1 MKGSMQ
7 SAATSS
13 AAAAHTAIMH
23 YAHAARG
30 QHFSSHCIVREKL
43 DDARRIRM
51 TLQVRAAA
59 EAALETLSVC
69 GTCSQVGLHQP
80 PARAATPAHCL
91 PVCRSLAS
99 TASA

>member
-1 MKGSMQ
+1 MMGCMQ
-7 SAATSS
+7 SAATAS

-23 YAHAARG
+23 YAHAARS
-30 QHFSSHCIVREKL
+30 QHSSCHCVVPEKL
-43 DDARRIRM
+43 DDARRM

-69 GTCSQVGLHQP
+69 ETCSQVGIHQP
-80 PARAATPAHCL
+80 PARTATPAHYL
-91 PVCRSLAS
+91 LVCRLLAS